1 MNNIE
6 LLVPVGDFDCLKA
19 AVQNGADAVYLGS
32 SNFNARNSATN
43 FDIDELEKAIDYAH
57 LRNVQVHLTL
67 NTLIKNNEF
76 SDAVALAKEVYELG
90 IDSIIVQ
97 DLGLACFLINN
108 FPDLPIHA
116 STQMT
121 CHNLIGAQYLEKLGF
136 KRIVLSRE
144 LSLSEIEY
152 IKSNISAEV
161 EVFVHG
167 ALCISYSGQCLYSS
181 LIGGRSGNRGK
192 CAQGCRLPYELLEND
207 KTIDKGYLLSPRDL
221 SALEILP
228 KLLKTNIDSL
238 KIEGRMKSPE
248 YVATVTRIYRK
259 YLDKIINNE
268 NYIV

>member
-1 MNNIE
+1 MNKIE

-32 SNFNARNSATN
+32 SNFNARSSATN
-43 FDIDELEKAIDYAH
+43 FNIDELEKAIDYAH

-67 NTLIKNNEF
+67 NTLIKNDEF
-76 SDAVALAKEVYELG
+76 ESAINLAKSAYELG

-97 DLGLACFLINN
+97 DLGLGSFLIKN
-108 FPDLPIHA
+108 FPNLPIHA

-121 CHNLIGAQYLEKLGF
+121 CHNLLGAKYLEKLGF

-144 LSLSEIEY
+144 LSLSEVQY
-152 IKSNISAEV
+152 IKSNISAEI

-207 KTIDKGYLLSPRDL
+207 RRLNKGYLLSPRDL
-221 SALEILP
+221 C
-228 KLLKTNIDSL
+228 SL
-238 KIEGRMKSPE
+238 KYFLSF
-248 YVATVTRIYRK
+248 
-259 YLDKIINNE
+259 
-268 NYIV
+268 